1 MLVAPFNDLAEPVVA
16 PFPSAFVVV
25 VAPVDFAAGAGVGLV
40 VGAESDAC
48 SVGTFGTT
56 IAEGVAAA
64 DAACARLVGA
74 AAGDSTSAGSERSK
88 LEKVACAD
96 WVLGAGDATPTAA
109 ADEACADEIDGEGDI
124 ACADAALEGVA
135 AFAATAGAAAR
146 TGWTT
151 GAGLGGSDCNTGGDA
166 SPIISKSGPEGFQ
179 ASDSARKLD
188 AGDFGTSSSV
198 EAPTFGKSS
207 NSRMSSIAWG
217 DSDCGSGAGAATGA
231 AGGVKAIEAGAAR
244 AGAAVGAPPFA
255 VAGAWKPFALV
266 LVAGFDAAA
275 AAPLAGAG
283 GTEAVR
289 GAAG

>member
-1 MLVAPFNDLAEPVVA
+1 MLVAPFNDLAVPVVA

-56 IAEGVAAA
+56 MAEGVAGA

-88 LEKVACAD
+88 LEKVAGAD
-96 WVLGAGDATPTAA
+96 WVLGAGDATAA
-109 ADEACADEIDGEGDI
+109 ADEDDM
-124 ACADAALEGVA
+124 ACADAALEGAA
-135 AFAATAGAAAR
+135 AFAAAAGAAAR

-166 SPIISKSGPEGFQ
+166 SPIISKSEPPGFQ

-231 AGGVKAIEAGAAR
+231 AGGVKALEAGAAR

-266 LVAGFDAAA
+266 LVAGF
-275 AAPLAGAG
+275 
-283 GTEAVR
+283 
-289 GAAG
+289 

>member
-1 MLVAPFNDLAEPVVA
+1 MLVAPFNDLAVPVVA
-16 PFPSAFVVV
+16 PFPSALVVV

-96 WVLGAGDATPTAA
+96 WTLWAGGATATAG
-109 ADEACADEIDGEGDI
+109 ADELDGEGDM
-124 ACADAALEGVA
+124 ACADVALEGAA
-135 AFAATAGAAAR
+135 AFAAAAGAAAR

-217 DSDCGSGAGAATGA
+217 DSDCDCGSGAGAATGA

-244 AGAAVGAPPFA
+244 EGAAVDAAPLA

-289 GAAG
+289 GAAC

>member
-25 VAPVDFAAGAGVGLV
+25 VVAPVDFAAGAGAGVGLV

-88 LEKVACAD
+88 LEKVAAAA
-96 WVLGAGDATPTAA
+96 WVLGAGDATATAG
-109 ADEACADEIDGEGDI
+109 ADEADM
-124 ACADAALEGVA
+124 ACADAALEGAAVFVA
-135 AFAATAGAAAR
+135 AAGVAAR

-166 SPIISKSGPEGFQ
+166 SPIISKSEPPGFQ

-217 DSDCGSGAGAATGA
+217 DSDCDCGSGAGAATGA

-289 GAAG
+289 GAAC

>member
-1 MLVAPFNDLAEPVVA
+1 MLVAPFNDLAVPVVV

-88 LEKVACAD
+88 LEKVAGAD
-96 WVLGAGDATPTAA
+96 WVLGAGDGTATAA
-109 ADEACADEIDGEGDI
+109 ADEDDM
-124 ACADAALEGVA
+124 ACADAALEGAA
-135 AFAATAGAAAR
+135 AFAAAAGAAAR
-146 TGWTT
+146 TGGAT
-151 GAGLGGSDCNTGGDA
+151 GAGFGGSDCNTGGDA
-166 SPIISKSGPEGFQ
+166 SPIISNSEPPGFQ

-244 AGAAVGAPPFA
+244 AGAAVGAAPFA